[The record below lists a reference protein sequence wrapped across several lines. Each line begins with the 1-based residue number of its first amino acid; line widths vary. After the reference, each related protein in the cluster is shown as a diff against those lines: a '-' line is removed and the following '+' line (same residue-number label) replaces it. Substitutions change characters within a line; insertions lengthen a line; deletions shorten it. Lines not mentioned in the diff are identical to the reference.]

1 MLPEVAEAWDN
12 RLNIQAQVAKVDFW
26 LCLEFAD
33 LEHCLTRTGLQVL
46 PFNDERE
53 KKKQFHGCSS
63 LSVSEWKWNDNGYCS
78 SPQAANVPS
87 DKERG
92 DPVN

>member
-1 MLPEVAEAWDN
+1 MNNFRDEDRRMLPEVAEAWDN
-12 RLNIQAQVAKVDFW
+12 RLNIQVQVAKVDFW

-53 KKKQFHGCSS
+53 KKKEFRKG
-63 LSVSEWKWNDNGYCS
+63 K
-78 SPQAANVPS
+78 
-87 DKERG
+87 KK
-92 DPVN
+92 